1 MYKMYEGVVTMAKM
15 STSLARMKFSQLVSK
30 AEFAKERTVLHRR
43 KKPVAAIV
51 PIEDLKWIE
60 HLERIEEKEDIR
72 DAKKALRS
80 KKRISLEEVK
90 RRLGMK

>member
-1 MYKMYEGVVTMAKM
+1 MAKM
-15 STSLARMKFSQLVSK
+15 STSAARIRFSELVSK
-30 AEFAKERTVLHRR
+30 AEFAKERTTLHRR

-51 PIEDLKWIE
+51 PIEDLRWIE
-60 HLERIEEKEDIR
+60 HLERLEEEEDIR

-80 KKRISLEEVK
+80 KKRIPLEEVK

>member
-1 MYKMYEGVVTMAKM
+1 MAKM
-15 STSLARMKFSQLVSK
+15 STSTARIKFSELVSK
-30 AEFAKERTVLHRR
+30 AEFAKERTILHRR

-60 HLERIEEKEDIR
+60 HLERIEEEEDIR

-80 KKRISLEEVK
+80 KKRIPWEVVK
-90 RRLGMK
+90 KRLGL